1 MILLKLRAVWALLKR
16 VPWQVWL
23 VVAVALTALLW
34 GNHRYSEGRA
44 DERAKWE
51 AAMADARAKAEE
63 ANAASAEMRIEDIV
77 KNIEAERARNEAI
90 DQAIPAGSPSQ
101 APDAAN
107 RALACARLRAAGLD
121 TPSSCR

>member
-23 VVAVALTALLW
+23 VAAVALTAILW

-51 AAMADARAKAEE
+51 AAIAKARAKAEE

>member
-23 VVAVALTALLW
+23 VAAVALTALLW
-34 GNHRYSEGRA
+34 GNHRYSEGRG

-90 DQAIPAGSPSQ
+90 DQAEPDT
-101 APDAAN
+101 APDDAN
-107 RALACARLRAAGLD
+107 RRLGCERLRQAGTDIRAIAA
-121 TPSSCR
+121 CR